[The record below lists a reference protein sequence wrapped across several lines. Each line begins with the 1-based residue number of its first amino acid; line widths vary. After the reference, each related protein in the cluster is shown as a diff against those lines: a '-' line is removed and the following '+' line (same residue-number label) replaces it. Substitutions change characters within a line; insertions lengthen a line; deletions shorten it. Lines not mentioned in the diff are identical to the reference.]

1 MRGRIRYALLLLG
14 IGAGGC
20 SGDSTDPSELLPG
33 LYALATINGE
43 ALPFELVF
51 IDDANLL
58 EFTEGSVTLNQ
69 DGSFVD
75 SATLRITETGV
86 ASIETTV
93 VSGQW
98 SRQGN
103 AITFTPN
110 DGSDPYGMTWNGSTR
125 LTQGIQGF
133 TLVYLR

>member
-1 MRGRIRYALLLLG
+1 VSGKIGYALLLLG
-14 IGAGGC
+14 IGASGC

-43 ALPFELVF
+43 TLPFELVF

-58 EFTEGSVTLNQ
+58 EFTEGSVNLNE

-86 ASIETTV
+86 ASSETTV

-103 AITFTPN
+103 SITFTPN

-133 TLVYLR
+133 TLVYQR